1 MDSYNHNTGSFS
13 GKGGVEIFFQKW
25 LVENAKAVL
34 IIVHGLGEHSG
45 RYNNLVSAFGGKN
58 ISVFAIDH
66 RGHGKSQG
74 KKGHIDSF
82 MDYVYDLKLFVEY
95 VKEENRGLPVV
106 LYGHSMGGVIAA
118 KYALTYSDDP
128 SVVVLSSP
136 GFAPA
141 FTVPGWK
148 KSVAAFFSSRIGSLT
163 MPNGLSSSDISRDNE
178 VVKAYDNDPLV
189 HNKVS
194 ARWFTEYMKTGDDCM
209 ANAHSLMKPLLVFHG
224 KGDKI
229 ADCKAS
235 EEFGRKAG
243 SSSKEILLYNEMYHE
258 LINEPE
264 ADRTR
269 VLKDV
274 VSWVLTQ
281 IEGLKK
287 PASVKSSAKKSA
299 VKKAAPVKAAA
310 KAKKPAA
317 KKASAEK
324 PAAKKA
330 APVKAAAKAKKP
342 AVKKAS
348 AVKAAA
354 KKVSAAKPAAKKAVK
369 AVKAEPKAKTKTI
382 VKKASQAKKSTAKKK

>member
-25 LVENAKAVL
+25 LVEKAKAVL

-45 RYNNLVSAFGGKN
+45 RYSNLVSAFGGKN

-163 MPNGLSSSDISRDNE
+163 MPNGISSSDISRDSE
-178 VVKAYDNDPLV
+178 TVKAYDNDPLV

-194 ARWFTEYMKTGDDCM
+194 ARWFTEFMKTGEDCM
-209 ANAHSLMKPLLVFHG
+209 ANAHSLMKPLLLFHG

-229 ADCKAS
+229 ADYKAS

-243 SSSKEILLYNEMYHE
+243 SSSKEVLLYNEMYHE

-264 ADRTR
+264 ADRVK

-274 VSWVLTQ
+274 VSWILTQ
-281 IEGLKK
+281 IESLKK
-287 PASVKSSAKKSA
+287 PSSVKSSAKKA
-299 VKKAAPVKAAA
+299 APKKAAPAKAAAA

-317 KKASAEK
+317 KKTASAK

-330 APVKAAAKAKKP
+330 STAKA
-342 AVKKAS
+342 AVKKTTA
-348 AVKAAA
+348 KPAA

-369 AVKAEPKAKTKTI
+369 AEPKAKTKTT
-382 VKKASQAKKSTAKKK
+382 VKKPASAKKSSVKKK

>member
-25 LVENAKAVL
+25 LVEKAKAVL

-45 RYNNLVSAFGGKN
+45 RYGNLVSAFGGKN

-82 MDYVYDLKLFVEY
+82 MDYIYDLKLFVEY

-148 KSVAAFFSSRIGSLT
+148 KSVAAFFSARIGSLT
-163 MPNGLSSSDISRDNE
+163 MSNGLSSSDISRDSE
-178 VVKAYDNDPLV
+178 VVAAYDNDPLV

-194 ARWFTEYMKTGDDCM
+194 ARWFIEFMKTGEDCM

-224 KGDKI
+224 RGDKI
-229 ADCKAS
+229 ADYKAS

-243 SSSKEILLYNEMYHE
+243 SSIKEVLLYNEMYHE

-264 ADRTR
+264 ADRAK

-274 VSWVLTQ
+274 VSWILTQ
-281 IEGLKK
+281 IESLKK
-287 PASVKSSAKKSA
+287 PSAVKSA
-299 VKKAAPVKAAA
+299 VKKAAPKKAASAKAATA

-317 KKASAEK
+317 KKTASAK

-330 APVKAAAKAKKP
+330 STAKA
-342 AVKKAS
+342 AVKKTTA
-348 AVKAAA
+348 KPAAE
-354 KKVSAAKPAAKKAVK
+354 KVSAAKPAAKKAVK
-369 AVKAEPKAKTKTI
+369 AESKAKTKTT
-382 VKKASQAKKSTAKKK
+382 VKKSAPAKKSTVKKK

>member
-1 MDSYNHNTGSFS
+1 MESYRHDTGSFS

-25 LVENAKAVL
+25 IVEKAKAVL
-34 IIVHGLGEHSG
+34 IVVHGLGEHSG
-45 RYNNLVSAFGGKN
+45 RYNNLVHAFDGKN
-58 ISVFAIDH
+58 ISIFGIDH

-74 KKGHIDSF
+74 KRGHIDSF

-141 FTVPGWK
+141 FTVPEWK
-148 KSVAAFFSSRIGSLT
+148 KKVAAFFSSRIGGLT
-163 MPNGLSSSDISRDNE
+163 MPNGISASDISRDIEAVN
-178 VVKAYDNDPLV
+178 AYENDPLV

-194 ARWFTEYMKTGDDCM
+194 ARWFTEFMKNGEDCM
-209 ANAHSLMKPLLVFHG
+209 TNADSLKKPLLVFHG
-224 KGDKI
+224 MGDKI
-229 ADCKAS
+229 ADYKAS

-243 SSSKEILLYNEMYHE
+243 SSVKEVLLYNEMYHE

-264 ADRTR
+264 ADRAG

-274 VSWVLTQ
+274 VSWILTQ

-287 PASVKSSAKKSA
+287 PSAVKPAAKKS
-299 VKKAAPVKAAA
+299 VPKKAAPAKAAAA

-317 KKASAEK
+317 KKVSAAKK

-330 APVKAAAKAKKP
+330 AASKS
-342 AVKKAS
+342 AVKKT
-348 AVKAAA
+348 
-354 KKVSAAKPAAKKAVK
+354 SAAKPAAKKAVK
-369 AVKAEPKAKTKTI
+369 AEPKAKAKPAA
-382 VKKASQAKKSTAKKK
+382 KKSAPAKKSTAKKK